1 MTTPA
6 WVKEQRPNGYAK
18 ALLTLADTL
27 ARHPDESVEFPEI
40 YRSSRQ
46 DRDPWYRVPVKVGE
60 VAAFCPRF
68 VSFDDAMS
76 FRRGALAMATSKE
89 G

>member
-18 ALLTLADTL
+18 ALETLADTL
-27 ARHPDESVEFPEI
+27 ARHPDENVYVSGI
-40 YRSSRQ
+40 YRSKRKHG
-46 DRDPWYRVPVKVGE
+46 DPWYRVCVRIGL
-60 VAAFCPRF
+60 VASEAPRF
-68 VSFDDAMS
+68 QAFDDATS
-76 FRRGALAMATSKE
+76 YRLGALAMATSKE

>member
-6 WVKEQRPNGYAK
+6 WVKEQRPNGYAR

-27 ARHPDESVEFPEI
+27 ARHSDESVHVTGV
-40 YRSSRQ
+40 YRKGK
-46 DRDPWYRVPVKVGE
+46 WWRVTVRVGL
-60 VAAFCPRF
+60 VAAEAPRF
-68 VSFDDAMS
+68 VAFDDATS
-76 FRRGALAMATSKE
+76 YRLGALAMATSKE